1 MQSNVYWLPRT
12 YEIRLLNCADPPAK
26 HAIAMLLAEKLSH
39 HPHVGEPFDTMFK
52 CTALRIKRTP
62 PNKDWMLAVLS
73 TIDAENVLFSKGY
86 VKPKVDARGKEAED
100 EFVENNNDFFTG
112 LPATKSSKN
121 INFVTKSAVQ
131 QQHRMRVMEY
141 QMQRMQDRLQQ

>member
-1 MQSNVYWLPRT
+1 
-12 YEIRLLNCADPPAK
+12 
-26 HAIAMLLAEKLSH
+26 
-39 HPHVGEPFDTMFK
+39 MFK

-121 INFVTKSAVQ
+121 INIVTKSAVQ